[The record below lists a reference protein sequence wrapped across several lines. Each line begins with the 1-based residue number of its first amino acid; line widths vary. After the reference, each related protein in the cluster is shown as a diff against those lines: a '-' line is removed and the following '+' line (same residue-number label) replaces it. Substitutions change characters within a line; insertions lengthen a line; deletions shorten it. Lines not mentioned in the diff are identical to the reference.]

1 MTALDAAVN
10 AERRY
15 EMKAGDKVVP
25 IGFVDKSRPGTV
37 RMITSDSAI
46 VTWKMGSRGWNWTV
60 KHNLNELE
68 KVE

>member
-1 MTALDAAVN
+1 
-10 AERRY
+10 
-15 EMKAGDKVVP
+15 MKAGDKVVP